1 MTLIEKLPK
10 RLETTYPICGT
21 VRACYSIVQRRN
33 LFSLVSRETI
43 FFSFFFR
50 SDRSR
55 SPIISH
61 LITSHFYPSSSLSL
75 SILSPVFSLWRTKMH
90 CFSSFL
96 SFFFSR
102 ARRKARLAEKRK
114 ERREENT
121 FHPFDTIAARLNKKK
136 KKKRRKKER
145 KRALLSRRYS
155 INSNDAQAH
164 LITQ

>member
-1 MTLIEKLPK
+1 MRNRS
-10 RLETTYPICGT
+10 RLLFDRSTSKFILSCVE
-21 VRACYSIVQRRN
+21 RN
-33 LFSLVSRETI
+33 DFFFLLFS
-43 FFSFFFR
+43 FR
-50 SDRSR
+50 SFPFTHYFPFNYFAFLS
-55 SPIISH
+55 
-61 LITSHFYPSSSLSL
+61 LFLSLSL

-136 KKKRRKKER
+136 KKGGRKKER
-145 KRALLSRRYS
+145 EPFSPVDIR
-155 INSNDAQAH
+155 
-164 LITQ
+164 

>member
-136 KKKRRKKER
+136 KEKKEEERKKESPS
-145 KRALLSRRYS
+145 LP
-155 INSNDAQAH
+155 
-164 LITQ
+164 

>member
-1 MTLIEKLPK
+1 MRNRS
-10 RLETTYPICGT
+10 RLLFDRSTSKFILSCVE
-21 VRACYSIVQRRN
+21 RN
-33 LFSLVSRETI
+33 D

-61 LITSHFYPSSSLSL
+61 LITSHFYPSSSL

-136 KKKRRKKER
+136 KKRRKKER

>member
-75 SILSPVFSLWRTKMH
+75 DTLPRVFPLANENAL
-90 CFSSFL
+90 FFFL
-96 SFFFSR
+96 SFFLFFEGAKKGSLGGEKKR
-102 ARRKARLAEKRK
+102 AERRKYFSSIRHNRGTVEQ
-114 ERREENT
+114 
-121 FHPFDTIAARLNKKK
+121 KKK
-136 KKKRRKKER
+136 KKKEEERKKESPS
-145 KRALLSRRYS
+145 LP
-155 INSNDAQAH
+155 
-164 LITQ
+164 

>member
-43 FFSFFFR
+43 FFFFFFR

-61 LITSHFYPSSSLSL
+61 LITSHFYPSL

-136 KKKRRKKER
+136 KKEKKEEERKKESPS
-145 KRALLSRRYS
+145 LP
-155 INSNDAQAH
+155 
-164 LITQ
+164 

>member
-43 FFSFFFR
+43 FFFLLFSFR
-50 SDRSR
+50 SF
-55 SPIISH
+55 PFTH
-61 LITSHFYPSSSLSL
+61 YFPFNYFAFLSL
-75 SILSPVFSLWRTKMH
+75 FLSLDTLPRVFPLANENAL
-90 CFSSFL
+90 FFFL
-96 SFFFSR
+96 SFFLFFEGAKKGSLGGEKKR
-102 ARRKARLAEKRK
+102 AERRKYFSSIRHNRGTVEQ
-114 ERREENT
+114 
-121 FHPFDTIAARLNKKK
+121 KK

>member
-43 FFSFFFR
+43 FFFLLFSFR
-50 SDRSR
+50 SFPFTHYFPFNYFAFLS
-55 SPIISH
+55 
-61 LITSHFYPSSSLSL
+61 LFLSLSL

-136 KKKRRKKER
+136 KKKEEERKKESPS
-145 KRALLSRRYS
+145 LP
-155 INSNDAQAH
+155 
-164 LITQ
+164 

>member
-61 LITSHFYPSSSLSL
+61 LITSHFYPSSSLS
-75 SILSPVFSLWRTKMH
+75 ILSPVFSLWRTKMH

-136 KKKRRKKER
+136 KKKKRRKKER